1 MNYLSLPVA
10 KRKQWKAKMGK
21 RKVITGLLLVAV
33 ILVLLDFTG
42 VFTYISANILGGGS
56 SVESTI

>member
-10 KRKQWKAKMGK
+10 KRKQWKAKTGK
-21 RKVITGLLLVAV
+21 REVITGLLLVAV